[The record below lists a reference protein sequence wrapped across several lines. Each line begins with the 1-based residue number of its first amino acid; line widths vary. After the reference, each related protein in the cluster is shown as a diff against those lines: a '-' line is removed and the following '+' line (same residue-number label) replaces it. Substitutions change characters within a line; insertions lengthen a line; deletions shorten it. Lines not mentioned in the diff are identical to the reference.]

1 MQVKAPQ
8 RETTFL
14 DLGSRNKPSGFCII
28 PSDYKSPAEVSNFGI
43 SCAKP
48 VSQQQQQIN
57 SCETQGIKKK
67 SAAEIPMGTIL
78 NREIRTANPIFNTR
92 DAGTSRFMIEPQR
105 TNNLEPIT
113 DEQLEREYAAADAI
127 DIPLETAFYDYG
139 PFQTFASPCPKR

>member
-14 DLGSRNKPSGFCII
+14 DLGSRNKQTGFCII
-28 PSDYKSPAEVSNFGI
+28 PTDYKSPAEVSNFTMP
-43 SCAKP
+43 CAKP
-48 VSQQQQQIN
+48 VSQQQVN

-67 SAAEIPMGTIL
+67 SSADIPMGTIL
-78 NREIRTANPIFNTR
+78 NREIRTARPIFNTR

-127 DIPLETAFYDYG
+127 DIPLEEAFYDYG
-139 PFQTFASPCPKR
+139 PFQTFLSPCPKR